1 MKVSQRDR
9 QVLRNM
15 TNQVED
21 LVSLEQRI
29 KGYKQI
35 AKRKNAQ
42 KEHRIGARISI
53 WQAEEQL
60 EKLVDEM
67 KHENV

>member
-15 TNQVED
+15 ADQIER
-21 LVSLEQRI
+21 LISFEQRI

-35 AKRKNAQ
+35 AKRKNVQ
-42 KEHRIGARISI
+42 RDHRVGAKISI
-53 WQAEEQL
+53 WQVEEQMG
-60 EKLVDEM
+60 KLVDDM
-67 KHENV
+67 KHGNV